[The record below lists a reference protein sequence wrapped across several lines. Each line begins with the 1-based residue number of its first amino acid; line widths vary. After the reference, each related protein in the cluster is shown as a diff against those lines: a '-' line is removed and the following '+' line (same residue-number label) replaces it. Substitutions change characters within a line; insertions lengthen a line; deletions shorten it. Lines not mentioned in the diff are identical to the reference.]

1 MRFKVLRPTWM
12 KKAMDL
18 TGKVLVEVNA
28 NGEKRQYKT
37 KRWKNIDVAI
47 KEIDKKLK
55 KKKIKSIE
63 HVNFKSKTSDKVVS
77 GMDIVQDYRDS
88 GSTDTLAQYIKKNY
102 IINKKSK
109 KEIEKLK
116 KNKKDKANQNEE
128 NKKESS
134 KDNPVK
140 ENKQDSNK
148 ESIEKKE
155 ESKEDTGKENKE
167 VKEESKEENKDTQN
181 NQDNKYEEKLDKN
194 KKRRYTQISPER
206 EKLEKQLDEEFE
218 KYYGEYVGKKLETYY
233 GKILITLKLKEH
245 IKDKHIDQI
254 ELGLIPKS
262 IETLISPE
270 GGFPTKDNRGHEA
283 WCQYK
288 KYENLPPVVV
298 FIRGGEIPSTYIL
311 ANHGKLQNLIERGKD
326 NDKKDVSEF
335 VDDE

>member
-12 KKAMDL
+12 KKAMDR
-18 TGKVLVEVNA
+18 TNKVLVEVNA

-55 KKKIKSIE
+55 KNHIKSIE

-116 KNKKDKANQNEE
+116 KNKKDKANQ
-128 NKKESS
+128 ESS

-148 ESIEKKE
+148 ESTE
-155 ESKEDTGKENKE
+155 ENKE
-167 VKEESKEENKDTQN
+167 EIKENKDTQYN
-181 NQDNKYEEKLDKN
+181 QDTQDNKQDNKDEEKLDKN

-206 EKLEKQLDEEFE
+206 EKELEKQLDEEFE

-233 GKILITLKLKEH
+233 GKILITPRIKEH
-245 IKDKHIDQI
+245 IEDKHLLEI
-254 ELGLIPKS
+254 EKGLIPKS
-262 IETLISPE
+262 LETLISPD
-270 GGFPTKDNRGHEA
+270 GGFPTMDKKRNEA
-283 WCQYK
+283 WCVYK
-288 KYENLPPVVV
+288 EYENIPLIAV
-298 FIRGGEIPSTYIL
+298 FIRNGKIASTYTL
-311 ANHGKLQNLIERGKD
+311 KKHEKLDNLIERGKN

-335 VDDE
+335 MDVE

>member
-1 MRFKVLRPTWM
+1 
-12 KKAMDL
+12 MDL

-47 KEIDKKLK
+47 KEIEKKLK

-116 KNKKDKANQNEE
+116 KNKKDKAN
-128 NKKESS
+128 
-134 KDNPVK
+134 KDK

-148 ESIEKKE
+148 ENIEKKE
-155 ESKEDTGKENKE
+155 EVKEDTEKENKEE

-181 NQDNKYEEKLDKN
+181 NQDTQENKQDNKDEEKLDKN
-194 KKRRYTQISPER
+194 KKRRYTQISPKNIE
-206 EKLEKQLDEEFE
+206 ELKAIGNIEFE
-218 KYYGEYVGKKLETYY
+218 KNFGEYLNKTIDTPGGKVFIIEEFKSHIIKNHYNEIKSGLMTKAFETLVNPDDLFPTTDKNGIAAKCYLKKQGEKPPFVVIARDDIAITAY
-233 GKILITLKLKEH
+233 TLKNKNKE
-245 IKDKHIDQI
+245 
-254 ELGLIPKS
+254 S
-262 IETLISPE
+262 TLR
-270 GGFPTKDNRGHEA
+270 KRG
-283 WCQYK
+283 YK
-288 KYENLPPVVV
+288 
-298 FIRGGEIPSTYIL
+298 
-311 ANHGKLQNLIERGKD
+311 
-326 NDKKDVSEF
+326 NDK
-335 VDDE
+335 

>member
-55 KKKIKSIE
+55 KNHIKSIE

-88 GSTDTLAQYIKKNY
+88 GSTDTLEQYIKKNY

-116 KNKKDKANQNEE
+116 KNKKDKASKD
-128 NKKESS
+128 NKQESS

-148 ESIEKKE
+148 ESTE
-155 ESKEDTGKENKE
+155 EENKEE
-167 VKEESKEENKDTQN
+167 VKEESKEEDKDTQYN
-181 NQDNKYEEKLDKN
+181 QDTQDNKQDNEDKEKLDKN

-233 GKILITLKLKEH
+233 GKILITSKLKTH
-245 IKDKHIDQI
+245 IKERHLEEI
-254 ELGLIPKS
+254 EEGLIPKS
-262 IETLISPE
+262 FETLVSPD
-270 GGFPTKDNRGHEA
+270 GGFPTMDINRNEA
-283 WCQYK
+283 WCIYK
-288 KYENLPPVVV
+288 EYEDISPVAV
-298 FIRGGEIPSTYIL
+298 FIRNGEIPSTYIL
-311 ANHGKLQNLIERGKD
+311 KNKKRIEKLIERGKS
-326 NDKKDVSEF
+326 NERKDISEF
-335 VDDE
+335 MDVD